1 MKYDQ
6 EKLGKPDLQLSGLQI
21 WIHGRQ
27 FPAAEDYWDGNWIN
41 VTAHCGADGASVW
54 VSGNIIHLSEIRHL
68 QTGVESVYQ
77 ELKGKAELPCM
88 EPELS
93 VVLEA
98 KNLGQI
104 EMVVEITPNNLCQS
118 HTFTFEIDQSY
129 LPAFIKECE
138 AVLSKYPVKGSV
150 S

>member
-1 MKYDQ
+1 MKYDL
-6 EKLGKPDLQLSGLQI
+6 EKLGTPDLQLSGLQI

-27 FPAAEDYWDGNWIN
+27 FPSVEDYWDGNWIN
-41 VTAHCGADGASVW
+41 VTAHCGAEGASVW

-68 QTGVESVYQ
+68 LTGIESMYK

-104 EMVVEITPNNLCQS
+104 EMVVDITPNNLCQS
-118 HTFTFEIDQSY
+118 HKFIFEVDQSY
-129 LPAFIKECE
+129 LPKLITECE
-138 AVLSKYPVKGSV
+138 AVLSKYPVKSME